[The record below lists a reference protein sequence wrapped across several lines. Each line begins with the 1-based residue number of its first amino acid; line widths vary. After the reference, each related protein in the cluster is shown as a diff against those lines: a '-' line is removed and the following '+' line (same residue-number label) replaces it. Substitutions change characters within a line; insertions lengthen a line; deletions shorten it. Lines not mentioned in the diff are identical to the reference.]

1 MLHSGYREFGA
12 SLAGK
17 LRRPPSVNVALSLVA
32 LIVLSVSSL
41 CSQNAADISRHR
53 VQFVTVE
60 RDVKLKTL
68 D

>member
-1 MLHSGYREFGA
+1 
-12 SLAGK
+12 
-17 LRRPPSVNVALSLVA
+17 VNVALSLVA